1 VISAQTNVFTYT
13 IGEEV
18 IVRLAGVSVFDVDR
32 TQEVPRDRLPD
43 WTIARVTS
51 IIPGTPGTRYVLAA
65 QRAGR
70 TFVAI
75 VAEESIEGIA

>member
-1 VISAQTNVFTYT
+1 MISAQTNVFPYT

-43 WTIARVTS
+43 WTIARVTGVM
-51 IIPGTPGTRYVLAA
+51 PGPPCTRYILAA
-65 QRAGR
+65 QRGGR

-75 VAEESIEGIA
+75 VGEESIEGTA